1 MHLTTCV
8 PYTAIPLL
16 PLLLLMIVDFPPAS
30 GISPLFSELTD
41 TSVTISFEPLVG
53 VVTVYVVEYHLERL
67 TSGSARREEVLP
79 TNEGLISTT
88 IRGLA
93 PNSPYLFRYFSRN
106 ELGDSAPSPYL
117 NVVTGTQLQ
126 IYICDTQTYA
136 HTASWLALRAGQHCR
151 AVPLPQQALLLC
163 AHSPKYVALSTFPA
177 GYGGIPPLDGM
188 CSLRYLSQFTCQV
201 TPTTLQIPLHLLVLL
216 TLYRAPS
223 LSHIPS
229 LL

>member
-8 PYTAIPLL
+8 PYSATPLP
-16 PLLLLMIVDFPPAS
+16 PLLLRLMTVDFPPAS

-41 TSVTISFEPLVG
+41 TSVIISFEPLVG

-93 PNSPYLFRYFSRN
+93 PDSPYLFRYFSRN

-117 NVVTGTQLQ
+117 KVVTGTQLQ
-126 IYICDTQTYA
+126 IYICDTQTHA
-136 HTASWLALRAGQHCR
+136 HTASWLALRAGQC
-151 AVPLPQQALLLC
+151 
-163 AHSPKYVALSTFPA
+163 
-177 GYGGIPPLDGM
+177 
-188 CSLRYLSQFTCQV
+188 
-201 TPTTLQIPLHLLVLL
+201 
-216 TLYRAPS
+216 PS
-223 LSHIPS
+223 LSRLCSCVHTVQS
-229 LL
+229 M